1 MLAGVTWRR
10 ARTLARSVTLA
21 GLLGCLGLAGCAMN
35 GSTSGGASAG
45 ATSVTATATDTP
57 ADTPTPEPTTC
68 AQVQGFAGAAS
79 LALPN
84 IELPAGAVA
93 PAPAVSFGG
102 AGQYTI
108 KTYSVCVPNNSSHLI
123 VSTGKGPEPL
133 TQLLPFYGWTA
144 WTQDPDSGDAQQV
157 CAGSCFAFNVD
168 NLTKALFAGAPR
180 FLSLE
185 QVTPLANG
193 LVTFKLALAQAPNP
207 TCGSMFD
214 AADMAMY
221 GHAPEYA
228 LYYDF
233 GGPGASIQME
243 WPPMTRLVGD
253 STPSTIGQDLCSAGT
268 AASVKAFMDN
278 QFASHGFTSV
288 ACAANG
294 NDCWTSAGT
303 TVTMNITSASDWMLS
318 APRPQGP

>member
-1 MLAGVTWRR
+1 MGPRVVAQRLALV
-10 ARTLARSVTLA
+10 ALV
-21 GLLGCLGLAGCAMN
+21 GCLSLAVGLAGCSSA
-35 GSTSGGASAG
+35 GGATDDATTSAP
-45 ATSVTATATDTP
+45 TRTATATATATP
-57 ADTPTPEPTTC
+57 QPTSC
-68 AQVQGFAGAAS
+68 AQVQGFSGASS
-79 LALPN
+79 LTLPN
-84 IELPAGAVA
+84 MQLPAGAVA
-93 PAPAVSFGG
+93 PAPTVSGGG

-108 KTYSVCVPNNSSHLI
+108 KTYTVCVPKNTSDLI

-133 TQLLPFYGWTA
+133 THLLAFYGWVT
-144 WTQDPDSGDAQQV
+144 WTQDPVSGSAQQL
-157 CAGSCFAFNVD
+157 CAGSCFAFDVD

-180 FLSLE
+180 FLSLD

-193 LVTFKLALAQAPNP
+193 LVTFTLKLAQAADP
-207 TCGSMFD
+207 TCSSMFTTS
-214 AADMAMY
+214 DMAVY
-221 GHAPEYA
+221 GHAPEYT

-233 GGPGASIQME
+233 GGPGASIQLE

-253 STPSTIGQDLCSAGT
+253 SAPAIVGQDLCSAGT

-278 QFASHGFTSV
+278 QFAAHGFTSV

-318 APRPQGP
+318 TPRSQGP